1 MTKVLGW
8 EVIFAGHT
16 EIQKLLH
23 TEAKK
28 NVMKN
33 PAEILPFKET
43 KIRRLHSSL
52 SNQSTENNEEE
63 GVYGKLV

>member
-1 MTKVLGW
+1 M
-8 EVIFAGHT
+8 
-16 EIQKLLH
+16 
-23 TEAKK
+23 
-28 NVMKN
+28 MKN